1 MQKSACP
8 QFLRKQTPLY
18 FINLSFIIPS
28 FLFQKQ
34 RPAPYLVSISAIQK
48 TGPRP
53 ESLLRIIPRGA
64 QRIQRGFIPLRLHKH
79 IVRII
84 RGHRKDRNARRRE
97 GMPAAA
103 RAEAIPAR
111 MPVREKSSGPA
122 ARKARQPSSRA
133 SASAGA
139 RSARHTSDRSPSVF
153 PIKQK
158 SPSRSSGRYAAT
170 LHTENSPLIRS
181 IFIALSLL
189 LLPAAE
195 SRENFLQ
202 YTTRRRAF
210 HRPAICAGA

>member
-8 QFLRKQTPLY
+8 QFLRTQTPLY

-53 ESLLRIIPRGA
+53 EGSRHIIPRGA

-97 GMPAAA
+97 DGSDP
-103 RAEAIPAR
+103 
-111 MPVREKSSGPA
+111 RENAGEGKIQRPA
-122 ARKARQPSSRA
+122 ARKTRQPSSRA

-139 RSARHTSDRSPSVF
+139 RSARHTSGRSLSVF

-170 LHTENSPLIRS
+170 LHTENSPSIRS
-181 IFIALSLL
+181 IFIALPLL

-195 SRENFLQ
+195 SRETFLQ